1 MTLILK
7 DVYIDKLDEVANK
20 YDNTYHR
27 TINMKPVDVNKSS
40 YIEFKKPLKKFN
52 TVKGKKFCNNC
63 FRDDYFTSKCKS
75 KNTYFKEGCFVK
87 HHTTLHDYFLLK
99 QKMRDK
105 DRDKHIKDGKYTKKE
120 G

>member
-27 TINMKPVDVNKSS
+27 TINMKPVDVNQSS

-52 TVKGKKFCNNC
+52 TVKGKKFCNNY
-63 FRDDYFTSKCKS
+63 FRDDYFTSKVQ
-75 KNTYFKEGCFVK
+75 VK
-87 HHTTLHDYFLLK
+87 
-99 QKMRDK
+99 
-105 DRDKHIKDGKYTKKE
+105 KYMFERRMFCQTSYNIA
-120 G
+120 